1 MDLRHLAIFRAVIER
16 GSFSAA
22 ADSLGVTQ
30 PAVSFH
36 IRSLEERLGQKLIDR
51 SGRQLSLTEAG
62 EVLDDYARRL
72 LSLEDELE
80 RELDALGTEIA
91 GDLLLG
97 SSTGPGELVLP
108 RLCAAFRETNPKAG
122 VRLAV
127 YDTQHVCERVLEGSL
142 ELGIVGAESGP
153 RGLDFEPFLRDEL
166 IVAVPAGHGLAGRD
180 HISLAEL
187 AEQPLIMQQQGSGVR
202 HVLMAAFAE
211 EGVREH
217 DLVIDLELG
226 LQQSVKA
233 AVLDGLGISVLSRL
247 AVDREAADGM
257 LSVVPIAGEGL
268 TRDFFSVRPSGRT
281 PKRIASAFLEF
292 ARGWFDG
299 ESRP

>member
-1 MDLRHLAIFRAVIER
+1 MPATLA
-16 GSFSAA
+16 
-22 ADSLGVTQ
+22 GV
-30 PAVSFH
+30 PAPELAEL
-36 IRSLEERLGQKLIDR
+36 LEAPEP
-51 SGRQLSLTEAG
+51 
-62 EVLDDYARRL
+62 
-72 LSLEDELE
+72 
-80 RELDALGTEIA
+80 GTELATGVGLSILLAATAPSTIA
-91 GDLLLG
+91 PLDL
-97 SSTGPGELVLP
+97 
-108 RLCAAFRETNPKAG
+108 A
-122 VRLAV
+122 
-127 YDTQHVCERVLEGSL
+127 
-142 ELGIVGAESGP
+142 
-153 RGLDFEPFLRDEL
+153 L
-166 IVAVPAGHGLAGRD
+166 IVAVPAGHALAGRD

-211 EGVREH
+211 EGVRER
-217 DLVIDLELG
+217 DLAIDLELG

-299 ESRP
+299 GSRP

>member
-22 ADSLGVTQ
+22 AESLGVTQ

-62 EVLDDYARRL
+62 EVLDEYARRL

-108 RLCAAFRETNPKAG
+108 RLCAAFREANPKAD
-122 VRLAV
+122 VRLSV
-127 YDTQHVCERVLEGSL
+127 YDTQYVCERVLEGSL
-142 ELGIVGAESGP
+142 ELGIVGAESGQ
-153 RGLDFEPFLRDEL
+153 RGLEFEPFLRDEL
-166 IVAVPAGHGLAGRD
+166 IVAVPAGHELAGSD
-180 HISLAEL
+180 QISLAEL
-187 AEQPLIMQQQGSGVR
+187 AERPLILQQQGSGVR
-202 HVLMAAFAE
+202 HVLVAAFAE
-211 EGVREH
+211 EGIRER

-247 AVDREAADGM
+247 AVEREVTDGAIG
-257 LSVVPIAGEGL
+257 VVPIAGEGL
-268 TRDFFSVRPSGRT
+268 TRDFFSVRPAGRT
-281 PKRIASAFLEF
+281 PKRVATAFLEF

-299 ESRP
+299 GRQL